1 MCISSFRDSIVFM
14 ARLRSLISHGLILL
28 LALMSFFACASAP
41 EVAQEEQLTIG
52 SDERAIKGRIYV
64 NPNAGKRFYRNVAM
78 MPFQAPVELA
88 GASISDLFAT
98 ELLFA
103 HKYDLVERNQME
115 QVLGEQALSLKGV
128 TESAA
133 AMRVGKLLNVQG
145 VIVGTVPEY
154 GSKASGKAELAAIGL
169 NVRMIDVNDGSIV
182 WSVSDTAISD
192 RPTSLSA
199 FANRMVRNLVGQLL
213 QEMIRVGDTRMT
225 NVPTPAVVS
234 SRGKVRGAVI
244 EIQTPSS
251 ETIKS
256 YKILRSRNETGP
268 YREIADLE
276 ATDSSRMQFEDRNLL
291 DAETYYYKIYAVTKS
306 NLASYPTEPLKI
318 STTGPPGTVTGLA
331 ARSGLVRRV
340 VLTWSPA
347 SDANT
352 EGYSILRRSGGGRWE
367 RIKTLKGRFHG
378 TYTDENLRDGATY
391 TYRIVSFNAAGTESP
406 PSASAVAT
414 TQSSPSQSKTP
425 DIERSRA
432 QGPDSPRTGAVS
444 RPMSEPVRSLRALG
458 EDKQISLQWEP
469 PAEREAARYEI
480 YRSSEPSPAVQKIQD
495 VPGNVHRFLDRNI
508 EEGTKYHYR
517 VIAIYGEGAEKQNS
531 QTALPYSGQR
541 PSRPTG
547 MKATLEGKK
556 IRLTWQSN
564 GEDDIAKYAIEQK
577 GSSVWDRI
585 GETKNTGCLIEELEP
600 GKIHAFRIIA
610 VNRAD
615 IEGEPSE
622 EIRVSVP

>member
-1 MCISSFRDSIVFM
+1 MGRPRFPI
-14 ARLRSLISHGLILL
+14 LHGLILL

-41 EVAQEEQLTIG
+41 EVAQEEQLTLG
-52 SDERAIKGRIYV
+52 SDERAMKGRIYV
-64 NPNAGKRFYRNVAM
+64 NPNTSRRFYRNVAM

-103 HKYDLVERNQME
+103 HKYNLVERSQME

-128 TESAA
+128 TESAV
-133 AMRVGKLLNVQG
+133 AMRIGKLLNVQG

-213 QEMIRVGDTRMT
+213 QEMIRVGDTQLM
-225 NVPTPAVVS
+225 NVPAPVVVS

-244 EIQTPSS
+244 EIQTPSLD
-251 ETIKS
+251 TIKS
-256 YKILRSRNETGP
+256 YKILRSRSETGP
-268 YREIADLE
+268 YREVADLE
-276 ATDSSRMQFEDRNLL
+276 VTDPGRLRFEDRNLL
-291 DAETYYYKIYAVTKS
+291 DAETYYYRIYTVTKS
-306 NLASYPTEPLKI
+306 NLTSYPTEPLKI
-318 STTGPPGTVTGLA
+318 STTGPSGTVAGLA
-331 ARSGLVRRV
+331 ARGGLVRRV

-352 EGYSILRRSGGGRWE
+352 EGYSILRKSGGGRWQK
-367 RIKTLKGRFHG
+367 IKTLQGSMHG
-378 TYTDENLRDGATY
+378 TYTDENLGEGATY
-391 TYRIVSFNAAGTESP
+391 NYRIVSFNAEGTESK
-406 PSASAVAT
+406 PSASATAT
-414 TQSSPSQSKTP
+414 TKAPFSEVNTP
-425 DIERSRA
+425 EPETERSA
-432 QGPDSPRTGAVS
+432 VHGPDPS
-444 RPMSEPVRSLRALG
+444 RAGVVPGPMSEPVRGLRASG
-458 EDKQISLQWEP
+458 EDKQIALQWEP
-469 PAEREAARYEI
+469 HAERNIVRYEI
-480 YRSSEPSPAVQKIQD
+480 YRDSEQSPAAKKIQD
-495 VPGNVHRFLDRNI
+495 VPCNVHRFLDRDI

-517 VIAIYGEGAEKQNS
+517 VIAIYGEGAEKQSS
-531 QTALPYSGQR
+531 QTVLPFPGQR

-547 MKATLEGKK
+547 MKAAVEGNK

-564 GEDDIAKYAIEQK
+564 GEEDIAKYVVEQK

-610 VNRAD
+610 VNRANL
-615 IEGEPSE
+615 EGEPSE
-622 EIRVSVP
+622 EIRVTIP

>member
-1 MCISSFRDSIVFM
+1 MERPRFPI
-14 ARLRSLISHGLILL
+14 LHGLIIL
-28 LALMSFFACASAP
+28 LALMSFFACSSAP
-41 EVAQEEQLTIG
+41 EVAQEEQLTLG
-52 SDERAIKGRIYV
+52 SDERAMKGRIYV
-64 NPNAGKRFYRNVAM
+64 NPNAGRRFYRNVAM

-88 GASISDLFAT
+88 GASMSDLFAT

-103 HKYDLVERNQME
+103 HKYDLVERSQME

-128 TESAA
+128 TESAV

-213 QEMIRVGDTRMT
+213 QEMIRVGDKQLM
-225 NVPTPAVVS
+225 NVPAPVVVS

-244 EIQTPSS
+244 EIQAPSL

-256 YKILRSRNETGP
+256 YKILRSRSEAGP
-268 YREIADLE
+268 YREVADLE
-276 ATDSSRMQFEDRNLL
+276 FTDSSRLQFEDRNLL
-291 DAETYYYKIYAVTKS
+291 DAETYYYRIYTVTKS
-306 NLASYPTEPLKI
+306 NLTSYPTEPLKI
-318 STTGPPGTVTGLA
+318 STTGPPGTVAGLA

-347 SDANT
+347 SDTNT
-352 EGYSILRRSGGGRWE
+352 EGYSIMRKSGGGRWE

-378 TYTDENLRDGATY
+378 TYSDENLGDGATY
-391 TYRIVSFNAAGTESP
+391 AYRIVSFNAAGTEST

-414 TQSSPSQSKTP
+414 TQAPPSHSKTP
-425 DIERSRA
+425 DIERSGM
-432 QGPDSPRTGAVS
+432 QGPDSHRVSAVS

-458 EDKQISLQWEP
+458 EDKQISLQWES
-469 PAEREAARYEI
+469 PAEREVSRYEI
-480 YRSSEPSPAVQKIQD
+480 YRGSEPSPTAKKIQD
-495 VPGNVHRFLDRNI
+495 VPGNVHQFLDRDI

-517 VIAIYGEGAEKQNS
+517 VIAVYGEGTEKQSS
-531 QTALPYSGQR
+531 QTALPFPGQR

-547 MKATLEGKK
+547 MKATVEGNK

-564 GEDDIAKYAIEQK
+564 GEEDIAKYAVEQK
-577 GSSVWDRI
+577 GTSVWDRI

-610 VNRAD
+610 VNRTN

-622 EIRVSVP
+622 EIRVSIP

>member
-1 MCISSFRDSIVFM
+1 M
-14 ARLRSLISHGLILL
+14 ARHRSLISRGLIIL
-28 LALMSFFACASAP
+28 LALASFFACASAP

-213 QEMIRVGDTRMT
+213 QEMIRVGDTQLM
-225 NVPTPAVVS
+225 NVPTPVVVS

-244 EIQTPSS
+244 EIQIPSI

-256 YKILRSRNETGP
+256 YKILRSLNETGP
-268 YREIADLE
+268 YREVADLE
-276 ATDSSRMQFEDRNLL
+276 VTDSSRMQFEDRNLL
-291 DAETYYYKIYAVTKS
+291 DAETYYYKIYTVTKS

-352 EGYSILRRSGGGRWE
+352 EGYSIMRRSGGGRWE
-367 RIKTLKGRFHG
+367 KIKTLKGRFNG
-378 TYTDENLRDGATY
+378 TYTDENLRDGTAY
-391 TYRIVSFNAAGTESP
+391 AYRIVSFNAAGTESP
-406 PSASAVAT
+406 PSASATAT
-414 TQSSPSQSKTP
+414 TQAPPSHSKTP
-425 DIERSRA
+425 DIERSGT
-432 QGPDSPRTGAVS
+432 QGPDSHRVSAVS

-469 PAEREAARYEI
+469 PAEREVARYEV
-480 YRSSEPSPAVQKIQD
+480 YRGSEPSPAAKKIQD
-495 VPGNVHRFLDRNI
+495 VPGNVHQFLDRDI

-517 VIAIYGEGAEKQNS
+517 VVAVYRNGMEKQNS
-531 QTALPYSGQR
+531 RTAPLNSGQR

-547 MKATLEGKK
+547 VKASVEGSK
-556 IRLTWQSN
+556 IRLTWNGN
-564 GEDDIAKYAIEQK
+564 GEEDIVKYAVEQR
-577 GSSVWDRI
+577 GSTFWDRI
-585 GETKNTGCLIEELEP
+585 GQTSGTGCLIEELEP
-600 GKIHAFRIIA
+600 GRTHAFRIIA
-610 VNRAD
+610 VNRANL
-615 IEGEPSE
+615 EGEPSD
-622 EIRVSVP
+622 EIRVSIP